1 MSRLFGPQHR
11 ELQDHFESRKMA
23 DRIEQVAAKTEID
36 EAAKAFI
43 ESRDMFFLSTVDHQG
58 RPTVSYKGG
67 APGLVKVL
75 NPTEIAFPSYDGN
88 GMYLSM
94 GNINA
99 HPEIGMLFIAFDRPF
114 RLRLQG
120 RAEIVMDGPEVALFK
135 EAQLAVRVAVSDV
148 WMNCPRYVHRY
159 DKVAES
165 RYVPQADA
173 ETLAANGNASKGS
186 RTCCARTRRRP
197 SKRRGRSPRTSGW
210 PGCSVVTRTP
220 DAGAP
225 AENSR
230 PMTDLPFDA
239 RGP

>member
-23 DRIEQVAAKTEID
+23 DRIEQVAAQTEID
-36 EAAKAFI
+36 DAAKAFI

-99 HPEIGMLFIAFDRPF
+99 HPEIGILFIAFDRPF

-173 ETLAANGNASKGS
+173 ETPLCEWKRIEGFEDVLRPDEAAAVEKAGQIAQDEWMARVFRGDENA
-186 RTCCARTRRRP
+186 
-197 SKRRGRSPRTSGW
+197 
-210 PGCSVVTRTP
+210 
-220 DAGAP
+220 
-225 AENSR
+225 
-230 PMTDLPFDA
+230 
-239 RGP
+239 

>member
-99 HPEIGMLFIAFDRPF
+99 HPEIGILFIAFDRPF

-148 WMNCPRYVHRY
+148 WMNCPRYVHRN
-159 DKVAES
+159 DKVAAS
-165 RYVPQADA
+165 RCVPRADA
-173 ETLAANGNASKGS
+173 ETPLCEWKRIEGFEDVLRPDEAAAVEKAGQIAQDEWMARVFRGDENA
-186 RTCCARTRRRP
+186 
-197 SKRRGRSPRTSGW
+197 
-210 PGCSVVTRTP
+210 
-220 DAGAP
+220 
-225 AENSR
+225 
-230 PMTDLPFDA
+230 
-239 RGP
+239 

>member
-36 EAAKAFI
+36 EAARAFI

-173 ETLAANGNASKGS
+173 ETPLCEWKRIEGFEDVLRPDEAAAVEKAGQIAQDEWMARVFRGDENA
-186 RTCCARTRRRP
+186 
-197 SKRRGRSPRTSGW
+197 
-210 PGCSVVTRTP
+210 
-220 DAGAP
+220 
-225 AENSR
+225 
-230 PMTDLPFDA
+230 
-239 RGP
+239 

>member
-36 EAAKAFI
+36 EAARAFI

-99 HPEIGMLFIAFDRPF
+99 HPEIGILFIAFDRPF

-173 ETLAANGNASKGS
+173 ETPLCEWKRIEGFEDVLRPDEAAAVEKAGQIAQDEWMARVFRGDENA
-186 RTCCARTRRRP
+186 
-197 SKRRGRSPRTSGW
+197 
-210 PGCSVVTRTP
+210 
-220 DAGAP
+220 
-225 AENSR
+225 
-230 PMTDLPFDA
+230 
-239 RGP
+239 

>member
-36 EAAKAFI
+36 EAARAFI

-120 RAEIVMDGPEVALFK
+120 RAEIVMDGPEVALFT

-159 DKVAES
+159 DKVAAS

-173 ETLAANGNASKGS
+173 ETPLCEWKRIEGFEDVLRPDEAAAVEKAGQIAQDEWMARVFRGDENA
-186 RTCCARTRRRP
+186 
-197 SKRRGRSPRTSGW
+197 
-210 PGCSVVTRTP
+210 
-220 DAGAP
+220 
-225 AENSR
+225 
-230 PMTDLPFDA
+230 
-239 RGP
+239 